1 MSPRHFF
8 IVAIFCCFSGSAL
21 AQKARIYNSGKSM
34 YTQKRFQP
42 PPKVKGSKA
51 KTVCPIFVESKY
63 PYQGFGIKLGDPFAL
78 TYKYYA
84 NEHFAVAVD
93 VGKASSGLYNSYFK
107 EKFYEYIVTD
117 TFSTAEASI
126 EYYTHKVTSD
136 LMAEA
141 KLLYSIDVQ
150 KIAPG
155 LQVYVGLGWQFKN
168 SKIQY
173 DYTYSKRNDGNP
185 DAFGRF
191 DRVRTTMGPVGVAG
205 IEYSHF
211 SLPISAFMELEY
223 FSDIMADP
231 GWTRLQGGVG
241 LRYIF

>member
-1 MSPRHFF
+1 MSLRYFL
-8 IVAIFCCFSGSAL
+8 IVAFFCSLSVSTL

-42 PPKVKGSKA
+42 PPKVKGNKA
-51 KTVCPIFVESKY
+51 KTVCPIFEESKY
-63 PYQGFGIKLGDPFAL
+63 PYQGIGIKLGDPFAI
-78 TYKYYA
+78 TYKFYA
-84 NEHFAVAVD
+84 NKHFAIAVD

-107 EKFYEYIVTD
+107 EKFNEYVVTD

-136 LMAEA
+136 LIAEA
-141 KLLYSIDVQ
+141 KLLYSVDVQ

-155 LQVYVGLGWQFKN
+155 LQVYVGAGWEIKN
-168 SKIQY
+168 TKIEY
-173 DYTYSKRNDGNP
+173 DYTYSERNDGNP

-191 DRVRTTMGPVGVAG
+191 DRVRSTMGPQAVVG

-211 SLPISAFMELEY
+211 QIPISAFMELEY
-223 FSDIMADP
+223 FSDVLADP
-231 GWTRLQGGVG
+231 GWTRLEGGVG

>member
-1 MSPRHFF
+1 
-8 IVAIFCCFSGSAL
+8 
-21 AQKARIYNSGKSM
+21 M

-42 PPKVKGSKA
+42 PPKVSGKKA
-51 KTVCPIFVESKY
+51 KTVCPIFEKSKY

-107 EKFYEYIVTD
+107 DKFYDYIVTD
-117 TFSTAEASI
+117 TFSTSEASI

-136 LMAEA
+136 LVAEA

-155 LQVYVGLGWQFKN
+155 LQVYVGIGWEFKN

-173 DYTYSKRNDGNP
+173 DYTYSERSDGDP
-185 DAFGRF
+185 DSFGRF
-191 DRVRTTMGPVGVAG
+191 DRVRQTMGPQAVAG

-211 SLPISAFMELEY
+211 SLPIAAFMELEY
-223 FSDIMADP
+223 FSDVLADP
-231 GWTRLQGGVG
+231 GWMRLEGGVG